1 MNHAVTGLATSLTS
15 GCSMFNSRTAIL
27 ALYLAV
33 AVTSADAAQL
43 HAGPMVGTVS
53 MRSALIWVQSDGATQ
68 AWVKYRTPGGKWL
81 NTDKQPLTAAQ
92 HFTGHLPV
100 TALEPGQH
108 YEYQVMFDNKPAAG
122 TLSFN
127 TQPLWQWRSEPPPFT
142 VLTGSCLYINETK
155 YDRPGKPY
163 GGEYGILKS
172 MAAAKPDLT
181 LWLGDNLYFREVD
194 YGSPLDMPLR
204 YQRDRALPVLQ
215 ALLQTGQHYAIWD
228 DHDYGSDDS
237 NKSFIYKGE
246 SLALFKDYWA
256 NPSYGMPDTPGVFTK
271 ISFNDVDFFLLDDRY
286 YRDDQTLQD
295 GPDKAMFGKSQMDW
309 LRNALLGSRATFKVM
324 AAGGQ
329 MLNDEN
335 KWEGWQ
341 GYSEERQRFLVWLA
355 EARINGV
362 LFLSGDRHQT
372 ELLKLPRVNTYPLYE
387 LTCSPIT
394 SSSHNVSSAAK
405 NPVLVEGT
413 LVGERNYCTMS
424 FSGPF
429 KQRVMDVK
437 SFNVDGKQLW
447 EQRIELKEL
456 TSAK

>member
-1 MNHAVTGLATSLTS
+1 
-15 GCSMFNSRTAIL
+15 MFNFRTAIL
-27 ALYLAV
+27 AICLAL
-33 AVTSADAAQL
+33 AVTSANAAQL

-81 NTDKQPLTAAQ
+81 STGRQPLTAAH

-100 TALEPGQH
+100 TALEPGQQ

-122 TLSFN
+122 KLNFN

-142 VLTGSCLYINETK
+142 ALTGSCLYINETR

-163 GGEYGILKS
+163 GGQYEILKS
-172 MAAAKPDLT
+172 MAAVKPDLT

-204 YQRDRALPVLQ
+204 YQRDRALPELQ

-256 NPSYGMPDTPGVFTK
+256 NPSYGLPDVPGVFTK
-271 ISFNDVDFFLLDDRY
+271 VSFNDVDFFMLDDRY
-286 YRDDQTLQD
+286 YRDDQNMQD
-295 GPDKAMFGKSQMDW
+295 GPDKAMFGKAQMDW
-309 LRNALLGSRATFKVM
+309 LRNALLASHATFKVI

-329 MLNDEN
+329 FLNDKN

-362 LFLSGDRHQT
+362 VFLSGDRHQT
-372 ELLKLPRVNTYPLYE
+372 ELLKVPRADAYPLYE
-387 LTCSPIT
+387 LTCSPFT
-394 SSSHNVSSAAK
+394 SSSHNVDSAAS
-405 NPVLVEGT
+405 NPILVEGT
-413 LVGERNYCTMS
+413 LVGERNYCTLG
-424 FSGPF
+424 FSGTR
-429 KQRVMDVK
+429 KERVMDVK
-437 SFNVDGKQLW
+437 SFNVDGKPLW
-447 EQRIELKEL
+447 EKRIELKEL
-456 TSAK
+456 SLPK